1 MRVLR
6 EGSLMSSFLK
16 IGVLVLLVSFYGCS
30 RNPGGRS
37 DAEVHGRGLFIFN
50 CSPCHED
57 SNPQLKVQ
65 PPRLNGIFAGP
76 RLPSG
81 APATDDQV
89 RKTIIEGRGIMPAF
103 DQRLTKDDVTD
114 ILKYLHT
121 LK

>member
-6 EGSLMSSFLK
+6 AAAAMSTFLK
-16 IGVLVLLVSFYGCS
+16 IGVLVLSVSFYSCS
-30 RNPGGRS
+30 HNPGGRS
-37 DAEVHGRGLFIFN
+37 DAEVHGRALFIFN

-65 PPRLNGIFAGP
+65 PPRLDRIFARG

-81 APATDDQV
+81 EPPTDDQV

-103 DQRLTKDDVTD
+103 DQRLSKDDVTD
-114 ILKYLHT
+114 ILKYLHS